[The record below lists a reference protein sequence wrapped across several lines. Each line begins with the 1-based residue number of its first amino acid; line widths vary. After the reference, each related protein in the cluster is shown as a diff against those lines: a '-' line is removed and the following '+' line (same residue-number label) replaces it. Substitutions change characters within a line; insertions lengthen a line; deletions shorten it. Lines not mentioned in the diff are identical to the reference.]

1 MGVINNKNLF
11 PKNINNIEGQVPAG
25 DCGYDYNEGFKNGM
39 LTTWKA
45 AVTIIRMDFTI
56 RETVFGFA
64 FLKDIV
70 AELSV
75 EETLPGSVLITTK
88 GR

>member
-39 LTTWKA
+39 LTTWEA